1 MTARRTQTW
10 VKSSYSNQQ
19 GGNCLEWQP
28 EHARSTGEVLIRD
41 SKNPTGPRLTLT
53 ADAWSGLVN
62 FAKSQD

>member
-28 EHARSTGEVLIRD
+28 EHARSIGEVLVRD
-41 SKNPTGPRLTLT
+41 SKNLTGPHLSLST
-53 ADAWSGLVN
+53 AAWSGLVE
-62 FAKSQD
+62 FAKTHG